1 MTKYEITD
9 QQTNIFCCELGI
21 YSLETEEKKPQT
33 WMTIS
38 QSDPA

>member
-21 YSLETEEKKPQT
+21 YSLETEEKKLQT
-33 WMTIS
+33 RMTIS